1 MKSHKLN
8 NFALLMDI
16 TISLQH
22 LSLTEQIIAA
32 VFLLAAIAQLLY
44 FFLVFSKLAFHKED
58 SNQSTEQLPV
68 SVIIAAHN
76 EDYNLQNNLP
86 SILNQNY
93 PNFEV
98 VVVNH
103 TSNDTTSEILMDL
116 QRKFNNLKV
125 VNIEQDLNFFK
136 GKKFPLSIGIKSAK
150 NEILL
155 LTDADCKPASDHW
168 ISSIASNYTSNTEVV
183 LGYGPYNKRDGLLN
197 KLIRYDT
204 FIIAMQYFSYA
215 LMGKPYMGV
224 GRNLSYRKSTFYKN
238 KGFTSHYNILSGDD
252 DLFIKQVSTKFNTK
266 IDVSE
271 NSFMYSEPKYT
282 FSDWFRQ
289 KQRHLSTSKAYSTLF
304 KLLLGGYSISQL
316 LLYITLVVLIF
327 NNVLLIATI
336 PIFLITFLSRIFIQK
351 KAASRL
357 GENQL
362 LLFSLFGDIWY
373 VILLPVL
380 TLMSLIRKSGSWK

>member
-1 MKSHKLN
+1 MEL
-8 NFALLMDI
+8 

-22 LSLTEQIIAA
+22 LSVTEQIIAA
-32 VFLLAAIAQLLY
+32 VFLLAAITQLLY
-44 FFLVFSKLAFHKED
+44 YFLVFSKLAFHKED
-58 SNQSTEQLPV
+58 SNQNNEQLPV

-86 SILNQNY
+86 SVLNQDY
-93 PNFEV
+93 HDFEV

-103 TSNDTTSEILMDL
+103 TSNDNTTEILMDL
-116 QRKFNNLKV
+116 QRKFNNLKI

-155 LTDADCKPASDHW
+155 LTDADCKPASNQW
-168 ISSIASNYTSNTEVV
+168 INSMASNYTSKTEIV
-183 LGYGPYNKRDGLLN
+183 LGYGPYNKKNGLLN
-197 KLIRYDT
+197 MLIRYDT

-215 LMGKPYMGV
+215 LIGKPYMGV

-266 IDVSE
+266 IEVSE
-271 NSFMYSEPKYT
+271 NSFMFSEPKPT

-289 KQRHLSTSKAYSTLF
+289 KQRHISTSKAYSTLF
-304 KLLLGGYSISQL
+304 KLLLGGYNLSQL
-316 LLYITLVVLIF
+316 LFYITLV
-327 NNVLLIATI
+327 LLILNSTLLFVTI
-336 PIFLITFLSRIFIQK
+336 PIFIITFSSRIFIQK
-351 KAASRL
+351 KAATRL

-362 LLFSLFGDIWY
+362 LLFSLFGDILY
-373 VILLPVL
+373 VILLPIL